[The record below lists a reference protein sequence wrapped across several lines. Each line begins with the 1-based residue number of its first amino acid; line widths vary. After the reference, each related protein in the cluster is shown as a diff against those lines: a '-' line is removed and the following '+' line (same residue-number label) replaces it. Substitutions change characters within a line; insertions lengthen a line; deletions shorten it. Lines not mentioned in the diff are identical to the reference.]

1 MSDSVWPHRWQP
13 TRLCCPWDSPGKN
26 TGVGCHFF
34 LQYMKVKS
42 EIEVTQSCPT
52 LSDPMDHSLPGSSVH
67 GFSKQEY
74 WSGLPFPPPADLPDP
89 GMEPSAVAG
98 RHPRSPRWIT
108 QGDHSHLLL
117 TGASERSRETTRL
130 KSKPG
135 RPSSALLSLPCL
147 FNLVVCLLAP
157 FFLHSVNKNL
167 LNAYYVPSV
176 LLGSRSVCTNFHR
189 AWEHNVMLWCL
200 TIDRQSTVGI
210 RAGALTF
217 WTNTDC

>member
-1 MSDSVWPHRWQP
+1 MCVCAHTVNRVWFCNPID
-13 TRLCCPWDSPGKN
+13 CSP
-26 TGVGCHFF
+26 
-34 LQYMKVKS
+34 
-42 EIEVTQSCPT
+42 
-52 LSDPMDHSLPGSSVH
+52 PGSAVH

-98 RHPRSPRWIT
+98 RHPRSPRRIT

-117 TGASERSRETTRL
+117 TGASERSRETHGNHSHLLLTRASERSRETTRL

-189 AWEHNVMLWCL
+189 AWEHNAMLWCL

>member
-1 MSDSVWPHRWQP
+1 
-13 TRLCCPWDSPGKN
+13 
-26 TGVGCHFF
+26 
-34 LQYMKVKS
+34 MK
-42 EIEVTQSCPT
+42 
-52 LSDPMDHSLPGSSVH
+52 
-67 GFSKQEY
+67 FSRQEY

-98 RHPRSPRWIT
+98 RHPRSPRQIT

-117 TGASERSRETTRL
+117 TGASERSRETHGNHSHLLLTRASERSRETTRL

-167 LNAYYVPSV
+167 LTAYYVPSV

-189 AWEHNVMLWCL
+189 A
-200 TIDRQSTVGI
+200 
-210 RAGALTF
+210 
-217 WTNTDC
+217 